1 MLAFHFKIPRQQK
14 WTRFQGRAGPPPHST
29 PTLSLSANR
38 KCGGQTEA
46 DSADY
51 NNHTNLIT
59 RIHEQRHT
67 QTHTHT
73 WPQDMKAYVQ
83 LPLAAADKQS
93 RVEVNRTMTD
103 KVKEEKRILGARRN
117 GYGYEGNAIL
127 GLRL

>member
-1 MLAFHFKIPRQQK
+1 MNKDTHK
-14 WTRFQGRAGPPPHST
+14 
-29 PTLSLSANR
+29 
-38 KCGGQTEA
+38 
-46 DSADY
+46 
-51 NNHTNLIT
+51 
-59 RIHEQRHT
+59 
-67 QTHTHT
+67 HTHI

-103 KVKEEKRILGARRN
+103 KVREERRRLKGARRN